1 MHQAIRGVLPQN
13 SPKWKEYCIFQKEFL
28 AEANR
33 MRRAVR
39 GQGVSLRTTGMQKL
53 HSEQVPEVPLLIL
66 FVLGVADAAQGR
78 GNRGNKRT
86 RQKSGAAAPTGTQ
99 TGNKRQ
105 RSGAASLHADPVLQL
120 RERIRANGLASG
132 TYVQIENLQN
142 EKWFMR
148 IANGNVIDADG
159 DNPALESA
167 LWCKPNSVV
176 LCAPTEYPRQ
186 KCEIKTI
193 MAAGPYSKFKKMLE
207 ST

>member
-1 MHQAIRGVLPQN
+1 
-13 SPKWKEYCIFQKEFL
+13 
-28 AEANR
+28 
-33 MRRAVR
+33 
-39 GQGVSLRTTGMQKL
+39 MQKL
-53 HSEQVPEVPLLIL
+53 HSEQVPEVPLLTL
-66 FVLGVADAAQGR
+66 FVLGVADAAQG
-78 GNRGNKRT
+78 RGNKRT

-105 RSGAASLHADPVLQL
+105 RSGAAAAQSLHEDPVLQL

-132 TYVQIENLQN
+132 SYVQIENRQN

-167 LWCKPNSVV
+167 IWCKPNSVV

-193 MAAGPYSKFKKMLE
+193 TAAGTYSKFKKMLE
-207 ST
+207 SK